1 MSLLAIFAAASLT
14 AVFPGIDRAPR
25 FQFGGSDQLAFQIQ
39 QGAPADV
46 FASASPKYAQQLY
59 ARGLCSRPKVFATN
73 TLVLIVPRANPE
85 HIHSVYDLRRRGIK
99 LVVGA
104 SGVPVGDYTRSLLT
118 RLHLRSALSNVV
130 SNETDVKLVVAK
142 VALGEADAGFVY
154 RTDVKPAGKSV
165 ARVALPA
172 AAQPTVKYEL
182 CTPTHRKHPQ
192 LAARFVR
199 EVLSQRGRAVLKAAG
214 FGPP

>member
-1 MSLLAIFAAASLT
+1 MSLLAVFAAASLT

-25 FQFGGSDQLAFQIQ
+25 FQFGGSDQLAFQIR

-46 FASASPKYAQQLY
+46 FASASPKYVQQLH
-59 ARGLCSRPKVFATN
+59 ARGLCSKPKVFATN
-73 TLVLIVPRANPE
+73 TLVLIVPRANPA
-85 HIHSVYDLRRRGIK
+85 HIRSVYDLRRRGIK

-104 SGVPVGDYTRSLLT
+104 PGVPIGDYTRTLLT

-130 SNETDVKLVVAK
+130 SDETDVKLVVAK

-154 RTDVKPAGKSV
+154 RTDVKPAGK
-165 ARVALPA
+165 RVIQLALPA
-172 AAQPTVKYEL
+172 TVQPTVKYEL
-182 CTPTHRKHPQ
+182 CIPTKRKHSQ

-199 EVLSQRGRAVLKAAG
+199 EVLSRRGRAALKAAG
-214 FGPP
+214 FGLP

>member
-59 ARGLCSRPKVFATN
+59 ARGLCSKPKTFATN
-73 TLVLIVPRANPE
+73 TLVLIVPRANPA
-85 HIHSVYDLRRRGIK
+85 HIHSVRDLRRHGIK

-104 SGVPVGDYTRSLLT
+104 PGVPVGDYTRRLLT

-154 RTDVKPAGKSV
+154 WTDVQPARKSV
-165 ARVALPA
+165 IRIALPA
-172 AAQPTVKYEL
+172 AAQPAVKYEL
-182 CTPTHRKHPQ
+182 CMPTNRKHPR

-199 EVLSQRGRAVLKAAG
+199 EILSRRGRAVLKAAG
-214 FGPP
+214 FGLP

>member
-1 MSLLAIFAAASLT
+1 MSLLAVFAAASLT

-25 FQFGGSDQLAFQIQ
+25 FQFGGSDQLAFQIR

-46 FASASPKYAQQLY
+46 FASASPKYAQQLH
-59 ARGLCSRPKVFATN
+59 ARGLCSKPKVFATN
-73 TLVLIVPRANPE
+73 TLVLIVPRANPAR
-85 HIHSVYDLRRRGIK
+85 IRSVYDLRRRGIK

-104 SGVPVGDYTRSLLT
+104 PGVPIGDYTRTLLA

-130 SNETDVKLVVAK
+130 SDETDVKLVVAK

-154 RTDVKPAGKSV
+154 RTDVKPAGK
-165 ARVALPA
+165 RVVQFALPA

-182 CTPTHRKHPQ
+182 CVPTKREHPK

-199 EVLSQRGRAVLKAAG
+199 EVLSKRGRAALKAAG
-214 FGPP
+214 FGLP

>member
-25 FQFGGSDQLAFQIQ
+25 YQFGGSDQLAFQIA

-46 FASASPKYAQQLY
+46 YAAASPKYPTQLH
-59 ARGLCSRPKVFATN
+59 ARGLCSKPRVFATN
-73 TLVLIVPRANPE
+73 TLVLIVPRGNPA
-85 HIHSVYDLRRRGIK
+85 HIHSIYDLRRRGIK
-99 LVVGA
+99 LVIGA
-104 SGVPVGDYTRSLLT
+104 KGVPIGDYTRKLLT
-118 RLHLRSALSNVV
+118 KLRLGSVLSQVV

-142 VALGEADAGFVY
+142 IALGEADAGIVY
-154 RTDVKPAGKSV
+154 RTDVRPA
-165 ARVALPA
+165 ARHVLQIALPR

-182 CTPTHRKHPQ
+182 CIPTKRKHPQ

-199 EVLSQRGRAVLKAAG
+199 EVFSTRGRAALQAAG
-214 FGPP
+214 FGLP